1 MEVIRISRKIAD
13 FTCIDNGISKDPE
26 LSLQEKGLMLTVLSL
41 PDSWEFNIQGLA
53 TIAKESKPTLAKI
66 IHSLMAHGYCKRE
79 RIIDPETKRVIK
91 WEYTFFEVKNGDGC
105 DFEPQ
110 SKKPQVENPQSGKAT
125 SGKVATIKYY
135 KESNTN
141 KSNTKKEYSRFDFL
155 KALKSL
161 GVSDEVARDWMAVRK
176 TKRATNTKTA
186 FDRIKT
192 EIDKSGRTADECIRI
207 AVEKSWQG
215 FQADWLPAKKDYTV
229 WHGTMAEY
237 LRSKGKI

>member
-1 MEVIRISRKIAD
+1 MDKTYTIIPDFLLDYDLTLSETVALAVIYGFCQDGESDFHGSYNYLARKCRCSRQWAIEIVA
-13 FTCIDNGISKDPE
+13 
-26 LSLQEKGLMLTVLSL
+26 SLVKKGLVQKEVTESKGVKSCSYRVTFRGSQESL
-41 PDSWEFNIQGLA
+41 PPVKKVDRGSQESLPRGSQESLPNNISIENINEKKDIKFN
-53 TIAKESKPTLAKI
+53 
-66 IHSLMAHGYCKRE
+66 
-79 RIIDPETKRVIK
+79 
-91 WEYTFFEVKNGDGC
+91 
-105 DFEPQ
+105 
-110 SKKPQVENPQSGKAT
+110 
-125 SGKVATIKYY
+125 
-135 KESNTN
+135 
-141 KSNTKKEYSRFDFL
+141 FL
-155 KALKSL
+155 SALKSL

>member
-1 MEVIRISRKIAD
+1 MDKTYTIIPDFLLDYDLTLSETVALAVIYGFCQDGESDFHGSYSYLARK
-13 FTCIDNGISKDPE
+13 
-26 LSLQEKGLMLTVLSL
+26 
-41 PDSWEFNIQGLA
+41 
-53 TIAKESKPTLAKI
+53 
-66 IHSLMAHGYCKRE
+66 CKVTRR
-79 RIIDPETKRVIK
+79 RIIKIVAHLESLGLIQKEVS
-91 WEYTFFEVKNGDGC
+91 EVKGVKSCSIRSIVKGS
-105 DFEPQ
+105 EQ
-110 SKKPQVENPQSGKAT
+110 SSPVGSEQSSPNNISIENINEKKD
-125 SGKVATIKYY
+125 IKF
-135 KESNTN
+135 N
-141 KSNTKKEYSRFDFL
+141 FL
-155 KALKSL
+155 SALKSL

>member
-1 MEVIRISRKIAD
+1 MDKTYTIIPDFLLDYDLTLSETVALAVIYGFCQDGESDFHGSYNYLARKCRCSRQWAIEIVA
-13 FTCIDNGISKDPE
+13 
-26 LSLQEKGLMLTVLSL
+26 SLVKKGLVQKEVTESKGVKSCSYRVTFRGSQESL
-41 PDSWEFNIQGLA
+41 PPVKKVYRGSQESLPGGSQESLPNNISIENINEKKDIKFN
-53 TIAKESKPTLAKI
+53 
-66 IHSLMAHGYCKRE
+66 
-79 RIIDPETKRVIK
+79 
-91 WEYTFFEVKNGDGC
+91 
-105 DFEPQ
+105 
-110 SKKPQVENPQSGKAT
+110 
-125 SGKVATIKYY
+125 
-135 KESNTN
+135 
-141 KSNTKKEYSRFDFL
+141 FL
-155 KALKSL
+155 SALKSL